1 MDNRDLFQEFKLD
14 QLPAEEQ
21 QRILL
26 KINQILFQRSMNR
39 AIDHLSEEDKQQLED
54 QVVNKEMDEK
64 AILEFLKE
72 KVKNFDEIVEEELL
86 KFRETSLKLA
96 DNLKKNE

>member
-1 MDNRDLFQEFKLD
+1 
-14 QLPAEEQ
+14 
-21 QRILL
+21 
-26 KINQILFQRSMNR
+26 MNR
-39 AIDHLSEEDKQQLED
+39 AIDYLSEEDKQQLED

-64 AILEFLKE
+64 AILDFLKE
-72 KVKNFDEIVEEELL
+72 KVSNFDEIVEEELL